1 MRVLLGA
8 FLLVVCLTCLVSPG
22 GAQPAEQE
30 QGAGGA
36 DEPALTPAEAEAA
49 QRLQSLLPSAAALDQ
64 QLQALR
70 DEHIVAQFQ
79 AGLRALRYGY
89 AKGNRSYMGIAAAR
103 FRGVTNLAPQLAA
116 GYLYLGLTYF
126 YLNDF
131 SAAQPA
137 FAEAVRLDKSLWP
150 SVPLIWW
157 ENFPQL
163 PTRDRLAGGAATA
176 DPAFWW
182 WEILPDA
189 GLHFVSERPTGL
201 IVWQPPIAPELQAT
215 NSHVAIRFRC
225 ANGGRLSIG
234 CRQPSGGAVIFGV
247 GAAAASV
254 SFFPTHD
261 RCEDIGQAPMKLLEG
276 WHLAEL
282 DVYGTATQACV
293 DGVPVFERTVPR
305 AGPGISSFTLWGP
318 GEVIVDWILVTRN

>member
-1 MRVLLGA
+1 VRYLLGVP
-8 FLLVVCLTCLVSPG
+8 LLVVCFTCLVSPCD
-22 GAQPAEQE
+22 AQPAEQE
-30 QGAGGA
+30 QGAAGP

-70 DEHIVAQFQ
+70 NENVVAQFQ

-103 FRGVTNLAPQLAA
+103 FRGVISLAPQLAA
-116 GYLYLGLTYF
+116 GYLYLGLTNF

-150 SVPLIWW
+150 SVPLLWW

-163 PTRDRLAGGAATA
+163 PARDRLAGGAATA
-176 DPAFWW
+176 DPPFWW
-182 WEILPDA
+182 WQILPDA
-189 GLHFVSERPTGL
+189 GLHFASERPTGL
-201 IVWQPPIAPELQAT
+201 IVWQPQIGPEQHVL

-225 ANGGRLSIG
+225 ANGGRISIG
-234 CRQPSGGAVIFGV
+234 CRQPSGGAVISGV
-247 GAAAASV
+247 SATAASL

-261 RCEDIGQAPMKLLEG
+261 RCVDIGQAPLKLLEG

-293 DGVPVFERTVPR
+293 DGVPVFERTVPS

-318 GEVIVDWILVTRN
+318 GQVIVDWILVTRN